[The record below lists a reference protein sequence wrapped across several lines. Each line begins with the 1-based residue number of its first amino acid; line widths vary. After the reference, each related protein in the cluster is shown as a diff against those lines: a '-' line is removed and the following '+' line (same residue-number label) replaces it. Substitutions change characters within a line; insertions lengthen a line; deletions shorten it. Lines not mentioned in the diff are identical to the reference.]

1 MTVLPVTLVHH
12 QQQAH
17 RQLLNIQLLEVV
29 LSQAQQQN
37 LLQKPRQRPLK
48 LPKPRQQKQPNHCQK
63 FQVKTAQPYTKF
75 EYQNENEIT

>member
-1 MTVLPVTLVHH
+1 MTVLHVTLVHR

-17 RQLLNIQLLEVV
+17 RQLLNTPLLEVL
-29 LSQAQQQN
+29 LSQAQQNQ
-37 LLQKPRQRPLK
+37 LQKRRQRPQK

-63 FQVKTAQPYTKF
+63 FQVKTEQPYTKF